1 MAPKIDLRGC
11 HSGRGMEHVGSTHQ
25 QIEVVVDEFPVL
37 QGRRMWCKGAEHR
50 AGVAGEID
58 DRERGHTAKADG
70 NGGRN
75 FGSRAH
81 CEVRGENKSAE
92 NRSFCCRL
100 DCAREKCSG
109 VAPSREMHCGNTR
122 GRGNLLTFVAVG
134 DQPAKSVCE
143 CRGIVGFH

>member
-1 MAPKIDLRGC
+1 
-11 HSGRGMEHVGSTHQ
+11 MEHVGSTHQ
-25 QIEVVVDEFPVL
+25 QVEVVVDELPVL
-37 QGRRMWCKGAEHR
+37 QRWQMWCQGAEHR

-58 DRERGHTAKADG
+58 DRERGLRLRPRQRRQELWCT
-70 NGGRN
+70 
-75 FGSRAH
+75 RAN

-92 NRSFCCRL
+92 NRSLCCRL

-122 GRGNLLTFVAVG
+122 GRGNLVTFVAVG